1 MNAMTTSTRK
11 FQLHAELVETG
22 FGNQVPDAVALARRM
37 ERSLNRME
45 RVASVYLGQITHRL
59 SNGLQVA
66 FETAE
71 AAVLCA
77 CEMQHRCG
85 ALPQVSGKR
94 VYLNVGIHEGIA
106 LRRAKEDAGSAIEIA
121 ALLAELS
128 DGIVASGVVI
138 AALKPELR
146 ALAQPYKGPYPEIA
160 AHTIDWRREIP
171 TAAYGGMPVSAGG
184 SGAAL
189 SGIDLLLRHNLKVL
203 ELTRDKPALT
213 VGRDPASDLV
223 LAWSH
228 VSRNHCRIERL
239 ADRIILADTSSNGSF
254 VTPDGGKER
263 RVLNASIV
271 LTGKG
276 LIFFGRESRGE
287 RRGGARYEVCT

>member
-1 MNAMTTSTRK
+1 MRLDKLTTL
-11 FQLHAELVETG
+11 FQQALGDAQSLAVTG
-22 FGNQVPDAVALARRM
+22 DQQFIEPVHLLLALLAQQDGGTASLLARAGV
-37 ERSLNRME
+37 N
-45 RVASVYLGQITHRL
+45 VP
-59 SNGLQVA
+59 GLKAGLEQA
-66 FETAE
+66 
-71 AAVLCA
+71 L
-77 CEMQHRCG
+77 R
-85 ALPQVSGKR
+85 ALPQVSGNR
-94 VYLNVGIHEGIA
+94 VFLNIGIHEGIA
-106 LRRAKEDAGSAIEIA
+106 LRRAKEDTGSALEIA

-146 ALAQPYKGPYPEIA
+146 ALAQPCKGPYPEIA
-160 AHTIDWRREIP
+160 AHSIDWRREIP

-184 SGAAL
+184 SSAAL

-203 ELTRDKPALT
+203 ELTRDKPVLT

-239 ADRIILADTSSNGSF
+239 ADRILLADTSSNGSF

-276 LIFFGRESRGE
+276 LVFFGRESRGE
-287 RRGGARYEVCT
+287 RRGGARYEVCS